1 MSTALPPVRPEATL
15 ADLAT
20 TRPGAARV
28 FHRHGLDF
36 CCGGRKPLAQACQER
51 GLDPAVLLAE
61 LAAEQSNEPP
71 ASTWAAQPIEALID
85 HLLSRFHEAHRAELP
100 RLIES
105 AQKVERVHADKPDCP
120 RGLAAH
126 LTRMTEELEEHME
139 KEEQVLFPMFRA
151 GRGRSAGMPVQVMEL
166 EHQEHAQNLQQLR
179 RLAHDFQPP
188 AEACNTWRAL
198 YLALDEFEAQ
208 LKQHIHLENNLLF
221 PRGLRT

>member
-1 MSTALPPVRPEATL
+1 MPTDLSPACTL

-51 GLDPAVLLAE
+51 GLDPAGLLAE
-61 LAAEQSNEPP
+61 LAAEHSNDPP
-71 ASTWAAQPIEALID
+71 ASVWAEKPIEALIE
-85 HLLSRFHEAHRAELP
+85 HLLECYHAAHRAELP
-100 RLIES
+100 RLIAD
-105 AQKVERVHADKPDCP
+105 AQKVERVHADKPNCP
-120 RGLAAH
+120 QGLAAH
-126 LTRMTEELEEHME
+126 LAHMAEELDQHMQ
-139 KEEQVLFPMFRA
+139 KEEQILFPMFRS
-151 GRGRSAGMPVQVMEL
+151 GRGRSAGMPVQVMEI

-179 RLAHDFQPP
+179 RLAHDFIPP
-188 AEACNTWRAL
+188 SEACNTWRAL

-208 LKQHIHLENNLLF
+208 LMQHIHLENNLLF